1 MDERPPS
8 TAQVARDV
16 GTTPATLRRW
26 LERGLIPHYDGEW
39 TPAAVAGT
47 RRRTRATTRFAT
59 FAAVGTRGRT

>member
-8 TAQVARDV
+8 AAQVASEI
-16 GTTPATLRRW
+16 GTTAATLRRR

-39 TPAAVAGT
+39 TLVAGT